1 MVDLRM
7 YKSGIVLYIEKYEK
21 LEDLLKEIDEK
32 FKSVDHFFQSGDKIM
47 LKVEN
52 YREKISD
59 IPKIIEKLET
69 FGLKVSNILT
79 ENYEENQTVLKIK
92 EKDENVMETLVV
104 MRNVRSGQKINH
116 SGHLILIG
124 NVHAGSEVIAGGTVV
139 IFGECFGIVR
149 AGMKDDNSYIL
160 SLSLNSSLVQIGETK
175 QILNKNFDNP
185 VVVYAKNGK
194 IYIENFKDKED

>member
-7 YKSGIVLYIEKYEK
+7 YKSGIVFYIEKYEK
-21 LEDLLKEIDEK
+21 LDNLLKQIEEK
-32 FKSVDHFFQSGDKIM
+32 IKSVDHFFQSGDKIM

-92 EKDENVMETLVV
+92 EKNENVVETLVL
-104 MRNVRSGQKINH
+104 MRNLRSGQKINH
-116 SGHLILIG
+116 TGHIILIG
-124 NVHAGSEVIAGGTVV
+124 NVHAGSEIIAGGTVV
-139 IFGECFGIVR
+139 IFGKCFGIVR
-149 AGMKDDNSYIL
+149 AGMKEDKSYIL
-160 SLSLNSSLVQIGETK
+160 SLSLKSSLVQIGETK
-175 QILNKNFDNP
+175 QILNESFENP

-194 IYIENFKDKED
+194 IYIENFNDREE

>member
-7 YKSGIVLYIEKYEK
+7 YKSGIVFYIEKYEK
-21 LEDLLKEIDEK
+21 LDNLLKEIEEK
-32 FKSVDHFFQSGDKIM
+32 IKSVDHFFQSGDKIM

-92 EKDENVMETLVV
+92 EKNENVVETLVL
-104 MRNVRSGQKINH
+104 MRNLRSGQKINH
-116 SGHLILIG
+116 TGHIILIG
-124 NVHAGSEVIAGGTVV
+124 NVHAGSEIIAGGTVV
-139 IFGECFGIVR
+139 IFGKCFGIVR
-149 AGMKDDNSYIL
+149 AGMKEDNSYIL
-160 SLSLNSSLVQIGETK
+160 SLSLKSSLVQIGETK
-175 QILNKNFDNP
+175 QILNESFENP

-194 IYIENFKDKED
+194 IYIEDFNDREE